1 MQQDQAAQEK
11 PGLAQGIAR
20 CISMMATHPFEK
32 SKVSL
37 QVHGQKCGLSLRGI
51 FQTSFTSGLVYTTYF
66 GLYESMEQNPWAAT
80 LASVLTAIIKI
91 PLHNSIRVF
100 YIMPEAKTV
109 LECGKAIFQQNGVR
123 GMYTG
128 FRINVIEDIIETNIR
143 DNLYSCIR
151 VKNVEKDSLQGMWW
165 NIASGAVCG
174 SLGAA
179 VTTPFDTLKS
189 NLVYN
194 ASRQHAHL
202 PFMQA
207 VIAIYREK
215 GGLLGL
221 YRGVHLRALSSVM
234 RYAVFYCCLL
244 GGERAKNSLESYCTS
259 MFRSGN
265 QAQTSHNQYRSQKA
279 LPTNLIVEQ

>member
-1 MQQDQAAQEK
+1 MQQDQVAQEK
-11 PGLAQGIAR
+11 PGVAQGIAR
-20 CISMMATHPFEK
+20 CLSMMATHPFEK
-32 SKVSL
+32 SKINL

-66 GLYESMEQNPWAAT
+66 GLYESMEGNPWAAT
-80 LASVLTAIIKI
+80 LASLLTAIIKI

-100 YIMPEAKTV
+100 YIMPQAKTV
-109 LECGKAIFQQNGVR
+109 LDCGKAIFQQNGMK

-143 DNLYSCIR
+143 DNLYSQVR
-151 VKNVEKDSLQGMWW
+151 RKEDSMWW
-165 NIASGAVCG
+165 NIACGALCG

-194 ASRQHAHL
+194 ASRCHAQL
-202 PFMQA
+202 PFCQA
-207 VIAIYREK
+207 IVAIYLEK

-221 YRGVHLRALSSVM
+221 YRGVHLRAFSSVL
-234 RYAVFYCCLL
+234 RYMVFYSCLL
-244 GGERAKNSLESYCTS
+244 GGEKAKKRLEQYCLP
-259 MFRSGN
+259 MFSSGD
-265 QAQTSHNQYRSQKA
+265 QAQSGYNQNGSHKS
-279 LPTNLIVEQ
+279 LPANLILK